1 MDEYLL
7 IHSHSTTCSKQQLF
21 YCSVFCWSGIW
32 AGLVGERWWLV
43 SALSVVGQA
52 SWLGLEEP
60 RWPHSRSWGFG
71 NGCQLGYLNSPSRV
85 LSLPPGLLAPHDLL
99 VCQNTGFHYMAR
111 GQKRKLPCLF
121 TPSITGSILPF
132 CPILLVS
139 ASQLRFQDGGID
151 PPLGRESRKFTLGRA

>member
-21 YCSVFCWSGIW
+21 YCSVFCWSGFW
-32 AGLVGERWWLV
+32 AGPVGERWWLV
-43 SALSVVGQA
+43 SALSVVSQA

-60 RWPHSRSWGFG
+60 RWPHSRSWSFG
-71 NGCQLGYLNSPSRV
+71 NGCQLGCLNSPSRV

-111 GQKRKLPCLF
+111 GQKGSCHASSRLASEAPYFSSALF
-121 TPSITGSILPF
+121 FWSVQVTGPAEVPGWRNRPTPW
-132 CPILLVS
+132 
-139 ASQLRFQDGGID
+139 
-151 PPLGRESRKFTLGRA
+151 